1 MIKPSIILIGMMG
14 SGKTSV
20 GKILSNHFKFSFT
33 DTDLEIENQENKT
46 INQIFKVSGEPYFRL
61 LEQNLLKN
69 LNPYNCVI
77 STGGGFPIFND
88 NMSLLLNLGTTFF
101 LQTSLKEIHHR
112 IGLKTKRPLYND
124 EFSLKKIYNER
135 IPIYKKA
142 HYTVTTDGKSIS
154 ELANEIKLFIQ

>member
-1 MIKPSIILIGMMG
+1 MMG

-20 GKILSNHFKFSFT
+20 GKILAKHLKFSFI

-46 INQIFKVSGEPYFRL
+46 ISQIFKFSGESYFRM
-61 LEQNLLKN
+61 LEKKILKTLDKN
-69 LNPYNCVI
+69 NFVI

-88 NMSLLLNLGTTFF
+88 NMSQLLNLGTTIF
-101 LQTSLKEIHHR
+101 LDTSLKEIHYR
-112 IGLKTKRPLYND
+112 VGLNSKRPLYND

-142 HYTVTTDGKSIS
+142 HYTVTTDGKAIS